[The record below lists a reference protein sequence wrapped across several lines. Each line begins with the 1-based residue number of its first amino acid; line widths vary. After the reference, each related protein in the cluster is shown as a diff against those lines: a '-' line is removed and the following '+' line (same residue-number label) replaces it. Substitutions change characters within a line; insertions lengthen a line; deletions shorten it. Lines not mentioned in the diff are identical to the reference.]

1 MANKSGGPSKV
12 AQGLNYKNSKRWS
25 SNRRR
30 KLEKL
35 WLQYPNNKQI
45 EQALNTEFKYRRRI
59 PTVRFWSSTRRNLAT
74 LFKRFKGVVHQD
86 LFSNNEKLSVPA
98 LLLKGPYSNHKGHSA
113 NEKTMFQLG
122 TRVHTGGLQWK

>member
-1 MANKSGGPSKV
+1 MANKGGGPSKV

-35 WLQYPNNKQI
+35 WMEHPNNKQI
-45 EQALNTEFKYRRRI
+45 EEALNTELKYRRRT
-59 PTVRFWSSTRRNLAT
+59 PTTPFWSSTRRNMAQ
-74 LFKRFKGVVHQD
+74 LFKRFKGVVHMEV
-86 LFSNNEKLSVPA
+86 FSNNEKISVPA
-98 LLLKGPYSNHKGHSA
+98 LLLKGPYSSFKAPPA

-122 TRVHTGGLQWK
+122 MRVHTGGLAWR